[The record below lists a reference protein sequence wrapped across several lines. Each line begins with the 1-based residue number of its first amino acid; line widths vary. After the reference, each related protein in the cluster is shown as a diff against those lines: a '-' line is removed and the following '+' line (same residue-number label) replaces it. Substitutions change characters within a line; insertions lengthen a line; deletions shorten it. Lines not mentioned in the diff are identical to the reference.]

1 MQGHPRSAKD
11 TMGTMAAMTK
21 TTKDSFGGNTTTAV
35 PHIIV
40 GANGKA
46 AVRYVRGALLQ
57 LEMVMAFIFSFTR
70 HFFSI
75 HTCALSGDA
84 DDSNVLDHC
93 DSSPRCI
100 PRQRQCHTQ
109 QLKHFSIRY
118 PHQ

>member
-21 TTKDSFGGNTTTAV
+21 TTNDSFGGNTTTAV

-70 HFFSI
+70 HLFPF
-75 HTCALSGDA
+75 TLALSVEMLMTATCLIIVTRLPGA
-84 DDSNVLDHC
+84 FRGNANVTHN
-93 DSSPRCI
+93 S
-100 PRQRQCHTQ
+100 
-109 QLKHFSIRY
+109 
-118 PHQ
+118 